1 MEPAMAPAE
10 VTGRKPEVTGYKSG
24 SRAKAKKK
32 KRKRR
37 PQLTATQL
45 PMPAADA
52 KMLTRE
58 EFCARNRISIPFY
71 NKLKTQGLG
80 PRETRVQS
88 KILITA
94 EADADWRAEREAAS
108 GVAAE

>member
-1 MEPAMAPAE
+1 MAAPE
-10 VTGRKPEVTGYKSG
+10 VTGRKISSCTSSPAP
-24 SRAKAKKK
+24 RASKKK

-37 PQLTATQL
+37 PPLRASQL

-71 NKLKTQGLG
+71 NKLKTKGLG
-80 PRETRVQS
+80 PRETLVES

-94 EADADWRAEREAAS
+94 EADVDWRREREAAS
-108 GVAAE
+108 AIGAA

>member
-1 MEPAMAPAE
+1 MARPE
-10 VTGRKPEVTGYKSG
+10 VTGRNPHTKDRSSG
-24 SRAKAKKK
+24 PAIKKKTKK
-32 KRKRR
+32 KRR
-37 PQLTATQL
+37 PALKAAQL

-52 KMLTRE
+52 KMLTRQ

-71 NKLKTQGLG
+71 NKLKEQGLG

-94 EADADWRAEREAAS
+94 KADADWRAEREAAS
-108 GVAAE
+108 AVAAE

>member
-1 MEPAMAPAE
+1 MAP
-10 VTGRKPEVTGYKSG
+10 PEVTGLIKSG

-32 KRKRR
+32 RKRKR
-37 PQLTATQL
+37 PLTAAQL

-71 NKLKTQGLG
+71 NRLKAQGLG
-80 PRETRVQS
+80 PRETRLHS

-94 EADADWRAEREAAS
+94 EADGKWRAEREAAS
-108 GVAAE
+108 QIAAE